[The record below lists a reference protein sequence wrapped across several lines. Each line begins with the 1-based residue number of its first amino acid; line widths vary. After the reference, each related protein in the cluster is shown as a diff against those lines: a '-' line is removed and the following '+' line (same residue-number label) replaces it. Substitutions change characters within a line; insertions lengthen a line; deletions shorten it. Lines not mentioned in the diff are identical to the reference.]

1 MSEQD
6 PVQPPKGS
14 DALQELRAKPL
25 GTNRSVLL
33 ALFQMIRQN
42 RKWWLMPIFLVLSFL
57 SLFVSLTGTSSVLPA
72 IYALF

>member
-6 PVQPPKGS
+6 PVKPSEGA
-14 DALQELRAKPL
+14 DALKELREKPL
-25 GTNRSVLL
+25 GTNRAVLW

-42 RKWWLMPIFLVLSFL
+42 RKWWLMPIFLVLSLL